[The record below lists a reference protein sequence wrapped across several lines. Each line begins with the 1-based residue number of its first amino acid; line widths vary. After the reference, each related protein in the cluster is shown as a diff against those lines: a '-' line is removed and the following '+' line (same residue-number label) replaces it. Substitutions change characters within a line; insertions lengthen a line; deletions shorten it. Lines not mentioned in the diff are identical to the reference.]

1 LSDISPYFFIKE
13 FSSEELTKV
22 LVNKV
27 RELRASKEKVEELN
41 TKLQDS
47 IARLEETQD
56 ELSGQRDQLQIKM
69 IELGNTKREL
79 ASQRDRLQI
88 EIINKTQE
96 LLKSERLSAI
106 GNLSARIAHDLRN
119 PLSIIQSTS
128 QILKLKLDSKLDEK
142 TREQWARLDRAI
154 YRMSHQLE
162 DVMDYVRISPLK
174 KKDYSLCVV
183 LQDVVER
190 IVAPDNIEIHLPQND
205 REIFC
210 DPEKM
215 EIVFVNLI
223 MNAIQAMENKNGI
236 VSVGIF
242 DDPQDTNNVLIKVSD
257 TGSGIPQ
264 DVFPKIFEP
273 LFTTKQ
279 VGTGLGLS
287 SCKNIIEQHGGT
299 ITVSSTVG
307 KGTTFTIKIPK
318 KSEWDNLNKQ
328 GDIVQP
334 KSA

>member
-1 LSDISPYFFIKE
+1 MSDNSPYFFIKE

-22 LVNKV
+22 LLTKIH
-27 RELRASKEKVEELN
+27 ELKASKEKAEELN
-41 TKLQDS
+41 AKLQDNM
-47 IARLEETQD
+47 AKLEETQD
-56 ELSGQRDQLQIKM
+56 ELTRQRD
-69 IELGNTKREL
+69 N
-79 ASQRDRLQI
+79 LQI
-88 EIINKTQE
+88 EILRKTQE

-128 QILKLKLDSKLDEK
+128 QILKLKLDSGLDEK

-162 DVMDYVRISPLK
+162 DIMDYVRMSPLK
-174 KKDYSLCVV
+174 KKDYSLCVI

-190 IVAPDNIEIHLPQND
+190 IVTPENVEIHLPQND

-210 DPEKM
+210 DPEKL

-223 MNAIQAMENKNGI
+223 MNAIQAIETKNGI
-236 VSVGIF
+236 VSIGIF
-242 DDPQDTNNVLIKVSD
+242 DDVQDSDNVIVKVSD
-257 TGSGIPQ
+257 TGLGISQ
-264 DVFPKIFEP
+264 DVLPKIFEP

-279 VGTGLGLS
+279 IGTGLGLS

-307 KGTTFTIKIPK
+307 KGTTFTIKIPR
-318 KSEWDNLNKQ
+318 KSEWDSISKHEN
-328 GDIVQP
+328 IVQP
-334 KSA
+334 KPT